1 MNHLVG
7 EGDDKSQK
15 DTVQRSLSVNKDGPR
30 EQAPDG
36 VPTAEIP
43 CVKASSIEVGRRP
56 VTRVTVLRS
65 DMALEPADVGDAGNQ
80 SCLISRNNHMFDK
93 DLASAATVE
102 AEEDAKL
109 EERLNQLK
117 G

>member
-1 MNHLVG
+1 MD
-7 EGDDKSQK
+7 EGDGKSAK
-15 DTVQRSLSVNKDGPR
+15 DTVQRSLSVTKDVSR
-30 EQAPDG
+30 EQSVDV

-43 CVKASSIEVGRRP
+43 RVKASSIEAGRRP

-65 DMALEPADVGDAGNQ
+65 DMALEPADEGGAGNQ
-80 SCLISRNNHMFDK
+80 SCLVSKKNHLFDK
-93 DLASAATVE
+93 EIASAATVE